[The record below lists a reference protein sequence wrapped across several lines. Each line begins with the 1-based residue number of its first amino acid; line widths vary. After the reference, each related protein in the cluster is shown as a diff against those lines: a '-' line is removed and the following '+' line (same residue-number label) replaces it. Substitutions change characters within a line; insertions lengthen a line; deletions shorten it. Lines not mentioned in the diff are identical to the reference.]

1 MPIHAPDPVE
11 VVAVPLDEEALH
23 GEKLF
28 PDELVLPWLRETA
41 ADPEEKKKKIVKE
54 GEQAPNPF
62 GDDVSVE
69 ESSELKED
77 KPEVKEKVVPE
88 PSENESSEE
97 YEDEEV
103 KQTPRYSRYSMN

>member
-41 ADPEEKKKKIVKE
+41 ADPDEKKEKIVKD

-62 GDDVSVE
+62 GEDADVE
-69 ESSELKED
+69 EFSESKE
-77 KPEVKEKVVPE
+77 KEPEVKEEVTQK
-88 PSENESSEE
+88 PSENETSDE
-97 YEDEEV
+97 YEDEE
-103 KQTPRYSRYSMN
+103 KAPRPKNRNI

>member
-1 MPIHAPDPVE
+1 MPIHAPNPVE

-41 ADPEEKKKKIVKE
+41 ADPEEKKKEIVQE
-54 GEQAPNPF
+54 GERAPNPF
-62 GDDVSVE
+62 GEDAAVE
-69 ESSELKED
+69 GFTELKED
-77 KPEVKEKVVPE
+77 ESEVKEKIVLKPK
-88 PSENESSEE
+88 ENESSEE

-103 KQTPRYSRYSMN
+103 KQTPKYSKYFTN